1 MTTTELLA
9 AAATALRTDT
19 TPLHAA
25 LADWLDDTHRDM
37 TERIHAWERAY
48 DPDHAR
54 ELMEKNAGLLYAHP
68 LAVAW
73 TVLDG
78 AT

>member
-1 MTTTELLA
+1 MTATEVLA
-9 AAATALRTDT
+9 AAVTALRTDT

-48 DPDHAR
+48 NPDHAR
-54 ELMEKNAGLLYAHP
+54 ETHGEERDTALRLSPRCRADRG
-68 LAVAW
+68 
-73 TVLDG
+73 
-78 AT
+78 